1 VLYNGSDEFP
11 DQKTLKLSDM
21 YSGSGMAGSAE
32 LELTVKVFN
41 INKGRNEEIS
51 RRSETLNG
59 YGIFVSLV
67 KEYVKSMNRDSA
79 ILKAIDVCIRQNVL
93 KRFLEENASE
103 VRNML
108 LTEWDSDKA
117 LKIAKEEAREDG
129 WAEGFFQTAKAML
142 AKGMSIALI
151 SEITGLREEEIE
163 GIR

>member
-1 VLYNGSDEFP
+1 
-11 DQKTLKLSDM
+11 
-21 YSGSGMAGSAE
+21 
-32 LELTVKVFN
+32 
-41 INKGRNEEIS
+41 
-51 RRSETLNG
+51 
-59 YGIFVSLV
+59 LV

-129 WAEGFFQTAKAML
+129 WAAGMAEGFFQTAKAML
-142 AKGMSIALI
+142 IEGMSLDLIAK
-151 SEITGLREEEIE
+151 ITGLRKDEIE
-163 GIR
+163 SIR